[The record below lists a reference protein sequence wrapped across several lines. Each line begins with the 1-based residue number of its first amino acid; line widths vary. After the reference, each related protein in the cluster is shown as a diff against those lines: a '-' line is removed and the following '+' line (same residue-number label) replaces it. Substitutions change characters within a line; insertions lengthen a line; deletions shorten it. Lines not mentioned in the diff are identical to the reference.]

1 MQDLALEIWEDFSCG
16 DLTCRFA
23 VLTLQEVR
31 LAAAWQSAVFVLE
44 DKQSSFV

>member
-16 DLTCRFA
+16 DLTRTFA
-23 VLTLQEVR
+23 WDPLKKVR

-44 DKQSSFV
+44 EKQSSFV